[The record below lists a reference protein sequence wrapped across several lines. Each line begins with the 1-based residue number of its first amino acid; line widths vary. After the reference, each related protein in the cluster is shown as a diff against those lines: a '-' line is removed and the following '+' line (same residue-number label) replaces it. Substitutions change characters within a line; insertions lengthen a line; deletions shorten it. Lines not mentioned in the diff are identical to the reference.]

1 MSSLNHLYSTQD
13 KRKKTS
19 KKKKNSGGL
28 NITYVG
34 YGITLLAFLVIFQIF
49 RWQVLFAQDFKE
61 LAQGQYETN
70 RIQVA
75 PRGVITAADGT
86 VLAVDEPA
94 WNIYASLS
102 KDEDERTLFFE
113 NKDLFVSEVSAILG
127 VEKEEIDSKLTDDFV
142 YTPIAKGVPTE
153 KKKALEQAEIFG
165 PGTQGFGLY
174 FENEEKRVYPNNELA
189 AHILGFIGQNEFG
202 DPVGQYGVQGYY
214 YGDITGR
221 EGYSYEE
228 KDSLG
233 NVILT
238 AEYEPILPRD
248 GKDFK
253 LTIIPNLQSKVEEEL
268 EKGVRESRARSGSAI
283 IMDPKTG
290 AILAM
295 ANYPTYN
302 PNEYWRASEPW
313 ILRNRAVADV
323 YEYGSIQKP
332 ITLAIAI
339 ENGVIDENFICND
352 TTGYLDLYEATGYAD
367 LKGER
372 IYTWNRLPAGTLDI
386 SGIFRTSNNPCAAR
400 VALDMEFNE
409 FYSSLKDF
417 GIGEFIGI
425 GLQEESTSYLKSK
438 ETWTKLD
445 TITASYGQGAISA
458 TPLQL
463 ISAFST
469 IANDGVRMRPY
480 LISQI
485 SDEKEVINISPHVI
499 SEPISKETADII
511 TKALVKAVKNNS
523 LSALGK
529 PLLEYDLA
537 AKTGTA
543 QVPIEGGAS
552 YNENLSNDTV
562 IGFAPSDNPKM
573 IMLVKLEEP
582 KTAAFSSLTTVPVWR
597 DIFLSIA
604 DDLEIKKIN

>member
-1 MSSLNHLYSTQD
+1 
-13 KRKKTS
+13 
-19 KKKKNSGGL
+19 
-28 NITYVG
+28 
-34 YGITLLAFLVIFQIF
+34 
-49 RWQVLFAQDFKE
+49 
-61 LAQGQYETN
+61 
-70 RIQVA
+70 
-75 PRGVITAADGT
+75 
-86 VLAVDEPA
+86 
-94 WNIYASLS
+94 
-102 KDEDERTLFFE
+102 
-113 NKDLFVSEVSAILG
+113 
-127 VEKEEIDSKLTDDFV
+127 
-142 YTPIAKGVPTE
+142 
-153 KKKALEQAEIFG
+153 
-165 PGTQGFGLY
+165 
-174 FENEEKRVYPNNELA
+174 
-189 AHILGFIGQNEFG
+189 
-202 DPVGQYGVQGYY
+202 
-214 YGDITGR
+214 
-221 EGYSYEE
+221 
-228 KDSLG
+228 
-233 NVILT
+233 
-238 AEYEPILPRD
+238 
-248 GKDFK
+248 
-253 LTIIPNLQSKVEEEL
+253 
-268 EKGVRESRARSGSAI
+268 
-283 IMDPKTG
+283 
-290 AILAM
+290 
-295 ANYPTYN
+295 
-302 PNEYWRASEPW
+302 
-313 ILRNRAVADV
+313 
-323 YEYGSIQKP
+323 
-332 ITLAIAI
+332 
-339 ENGVIDENFICND
+339 
-352 TTGYLDLYEATGYAD
+352 
-367 LKGER
+367 
-372 IYTWNRLPAGTLDI
+372 
-386 SGIFRTSNNPCAAR
+386 
-400 VALDMEFNE
+400 MEFNE